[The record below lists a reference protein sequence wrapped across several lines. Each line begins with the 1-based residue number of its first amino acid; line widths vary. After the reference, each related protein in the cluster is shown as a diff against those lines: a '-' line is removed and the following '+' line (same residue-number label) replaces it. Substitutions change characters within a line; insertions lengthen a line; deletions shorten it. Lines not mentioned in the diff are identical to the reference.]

1 MAEGSSG
8 EGDPPPSEEE
18 NPFSFRKFVGKPGS
32 KGQEQKSAKAEKPTG
47 QEKDDLLDI
56 FAGPAE
62 VKPRE
67 QLKVQMDEEDA
78 PPSKGKA
85 KSKKDKNP
93 FSFKEFLRES
103 ATKST
108 KAKSSPH
115 RKTPPEQRV
124 LPPVSP
130 PESSTFQQ
138 HKEDELPPVTSTELP
153 DFVQDYFLT
162 DTKSSIPEKNLPSFF
177 SDPEI
182 PGIVD
187 GATGQDAQ
195 PLDNVLGAGLASV
208 EIPTVD
214 PEAGS
219 VESSLQEGPINLPDF
234 LSDGAICNG
243 ELEEEG
249 GQEGTGV
256 ASGVD
261 HTVFVQMEKDNRT
274 LRRQLVEA
282 RRQVQSQTE
291 RISELQQQM
300 SAQSKAEAEETA
312 ALERMVQQV
321 ETNLE
326 VATKRAV
333 TAEETI
339 VKQKKEI
346 KSLQARVSLLSQE
359 NSSLRAGDSPLTG
372 VREKA
377 KSASE
382 QLSTAAKNADQSI
395 RQLLTGVET
404 LKLVSDLL
412 ADIDKITE
420 VKEEPPPP
428 DSQGATS

>member
-8 EGDPPPSEEE
+8 EGDPPSEEE

-32 KGQEQKSAKAEKPTG
+32 KGQEQNSTKAEKPAV
-47 QEKDDLLDI
+47 QEKEDLLDI

-67 QLKVQMDEEDA
+67 QLKVQMEEEDA

-108 KAKSSPH
+108 KTKSSPQ
-115 RKTPPEQRV
+115 KKSPPEHL
-124 LPPVSP
+124 LPPVSLP
-130 PESSTFQQ
+130 KSSTFQQ
-138 HKEDELPPVTSTELP
+138 HKGDELPPVTSTELP

-162 DTKSSIPEKNLPSFF
+162 DTKTAIPEKHLPSFF
-177 SDPEI
+177 SDPEV

-187 GATGQDAQ
+187 GTTGQNAQ

-208 EIPTVD
+208 EIPTVN

-219 VESSLQEGPINLPDF
+219 VESSVQEGPINLPDF
-234 LSDGAICNG
+234 LSDGAMCNG

-249 GQEGTGV
+249 QESAG
-256 ASGVD
+256 AAAGVD

-339 VKQKKEI
+339 AKQKKEI
-346 KSLQARVSLLSQE
+346 KSLQARVSLLTQE

>member
-8 EGDPPPSEEE
+8 EGDPSEEE

-32 KGQEQKSAKAEKPTG
+32 KGQEQKSAKAEKTTD

-67 QLKVQMDEEDA
+67 QLKVQLEEEDA
-78 PPSKGKA
+78 PPAKGKA

-103 ATKST
+103 ATKGAKS
-108 KAKSSPH
+108 KSSPQ
-115 RKTPPEQRV
+115 RKSPPEQHL

-130 PESSTFQQ
+130 PKSSTFQQ
-138 HKEDELPPVTSTELP
+138 HTGDELPPVTSTELP

-162 DTKSSIPEKNLPSFF
+162 DTKTSIPETHLPSFF
-177 SDPEI
+177 SDPEV
-182 PGIVD
+182 PGVLD
-187 GATGQDAQ
+187 GAGPQDGQ
-195 PLDNVLGAGLASV
+195 PLENVLGAGRASV
-208 EIPTVD
+208 EVPTVD
-214 PEAGS
+214 PEGS
-219 VESSLQEGPINLPDF
+219 VESSAQEGPINLPDF
-234 LSDGAICNG
+234 LSDGAMCNG
-243 ELEEEG
+243 ELEEQ
-249 GQEGTGV
+249 GQESTG
-256 ASGVD
+256 AAAGVD

-300 SAQSKAEAEETA
+300 AAQSKAEAEETA

-339 VKQKKEI
+339 AKLKKEI
-346 KSLQARVSLLSQE
+346 KSLQAQVSSLSQE
-359 NSSLRAGDSPLTG
+359 NNALRAGDSPLTG

-428 DSQGATS
+428 DTQGATS